1 MTIPIPIPIPMPIA
15 PNEPAY
21 WHKRAEQAR
30 VLAEEYS
37 DEIKK
42 ATMLRVAEDCDKL
55 AAVVA
60 QYIKRTEQT

>member
-1 MTIPIPIPIPMPIA
+1 MPIT
-15 PNEPAY
+15 PNEPEC

-37 DEIKK
+37 DEMAK

-55 AAVVA
+55 ATAVA
-60 QYIKRTEQT
+60 QYIKRTEQS